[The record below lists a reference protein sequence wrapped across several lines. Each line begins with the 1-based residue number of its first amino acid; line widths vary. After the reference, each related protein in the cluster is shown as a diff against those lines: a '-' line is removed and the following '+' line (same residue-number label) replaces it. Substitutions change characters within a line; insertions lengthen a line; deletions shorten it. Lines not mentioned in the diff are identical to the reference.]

1 MPPIFADPF
10 PIFLPAMR
18 IITDITRSNPAI
30 VTTSFDNDY
39 ISGLIVRIVVP
50 FVAGYWPWG
59 MNQINN
65 HTGTIEVIDSTHF
78 YIDID
83 TTTYDPFNTPFSGLG
98 SNQRPCVV
106 PVGEINRI
114 LTGAT
119 VNILNPS

>member
-1 MPPIFADPF
+1 MPQIFADPF

-39 ISGLIVRIVVP
+39 ISGL
-50 FVAGYWPWG
+50 
-59 MNQINN
+59 
-65 HTGTIEVIDSTHF
+65 
-78 YIDID
+78 
-83 TTTYDPFNTPFSGLG
+83 G